1 MEKQENLPS
10 SQKKIRRW
18 LPVLLGLAALMVIAG
33 LSAVGGYLSGI
44 SLRRQAQSTQVA
56 QVAREQFELGV
67 QDQEQGFYDRARQR
81 FEYVIRLDP
90 NYPGAVDRLAEVL
103 LALSTTATPTQSLAP
118 TLTPTPDLR
127 GVEELYAQAQQ
138 AILDK
143 NWDLAIETLSALRKA
158 DITYQTV
165 AVDGMFYLALRNR
178 GAAKILSGSL
188 EEGIYDLTLAQRF
201 GPLDTEAQSLLNGAT
216 LYITGASFWG
226 LDWEQVVN
234 YFSQVAA
241 QFPGLMDGS
250 KMTATERYRLGLFEY
265 GNYLASRGKACRAVE
280 QYALSLQ
287 IGYDPKV
294 EQAAIAASA
303 ACEAGQPKPTPT
315 VTTP

>member
-1 MEKQENLPS
+1 MEKLETTS
-10 SQKKIRRW
+10 SSKGKFRRW
-18 LPVLLGLAALMVIAG
+18 LPILIGLAVLIAIAG
-33 LSAVGGYLSGI
+33 LSAVGGYVSGI
-44 SLRRQAQSTQVA
+44 ALRREAQSTQVA
-56 QVAREQFELGV
+56 QLAREQFELGV
-67 QDQEQGFYDRARQR
+67 QDQEQGLYDRARQR

-90 NYPGAVDRLAEVL
+90 NYPGAVDRLAQVL
-103 LALSTTATPTQSLAP
+103 LALSTTATPTQALAP
-118 TLTPTPDLR
+118 TLTPTPDTR
-127 GVEELYAQAQQ
+127 GVEELFAQAQQ

-143 NWDLAIETLSALRKA
+143 NWDRAIETLSALRKA
-158 DITYQTV
+158 DAAYQAV

-178 GAAKILSGSL
+178 GVDKILSAAL

-201 GPLDTEAQSLLNGAT
+201 GPLDTEAQGLLNGAT
-216 LYITGASFWG
+216 QYITGASFWG

-234 YFSQVAA
+234 YFAQVAT
-241 QFPGLMDGS
+241 QYPGLMDGS

-265 GNYLASRGKACRAVE
+265 GNYLASHGKACRAVE

-287 IGYDPKV
+287 VGYDPKV

-315 VTTP
+315 ASAP